1 MKRVIPCALLS
12 LLLLSA
18 AGAKAQKQKQA
29 EPCPGAQTQYEMDE
43 CAHKE
48 FVAADAELNRV
59 YNQLAAKLDDA
70 EQRAQLKT
78 AELAWIKFRDE
89 NCTFEGLFYKGG
101 TMRPMIES
109 FCKADVTRKRTAQL
123 REQIKTYEQ

>member
-1 MKRVIPCALLS
+1 MKRIALALLFVVC
-12 LLLLSA
+12 LLSF
-18 AGAKAQKQKQA
+18 AGTAAQKQKQA

-43 CAHKE
+43 CAYKE

-123 REQIKTYEQ
+123 KEQIKTYEQ

>member
-1 MKRVIPCALLS
+1 MKRIALAILFVVCLIS
-12 LLLLSA
+12 FA
-18 AGAKAQKQKQA
+18 NAKAQRQR
-29 EPCPGAQTQYEMDE
+29 QTQPCENAPSQYEADE

-48 FVAADAELNRV
+48 YVAADAELNKV
-59 YNQLAAKLDDA
+59 YNQLAAKIDDA

-101 TMRPMIES
+101 TIRPMIES
-109 FCKADVTRKRTAQL
+109 FCKADVTRTRTAQL
-123 REQIKTYEQ
+123 KEQIKTYDQ

>member
-59 YNQLAAKLDDA
+59 YSQLAAKLDDA

-123 REQIKTYEQ
+123 REQLKTYDQ

>member
-1 MKRVIPCALLS
+1 MKRIVLAILFVAGLVGL
-12 LLLLSA
+12 
-18 AGAKAQKQKQA
+18 AGAAAQKQKQA

-109 FCKADVTRKRTAQL
+109 FCQADVTRKRTAQL
-123 REQIKTYEQ
+123 REQMKTYEQ

>member
-1 MKRVIPCALLS
+1 MKRIALAAIFVACL
-12 LLLLSA
+12 A
-18 AGAKAQKQKQA
+18 CFAGAKAQKQKQA

-48 FVAADAELNRV
+48 FVAADAELNRA

-123 REQIKTYEQ
+123 REQMKTYEQ

>member
-78 AELAWIKFRDE
+78 VELAWIKFRDE

-109 FCKADVTRKRTAQL
+109 FCKADVTRTRTAQL
-123 REQIKTYEQ
+123 KEQIKTYEQ

>member
-1 MKRVIPCALLS
+1 MKRVVPCVLLS

-18 AGAKAQKQKQA
+18 TGAKTQKRSQA
-29 EPCPGAQTQYEMDE
+29 GPCENAQTQYEMDE

-48 FVAADAELNRV
+48 LVAADAELNRV
-59 YNQLAAKLDDA
+59 YNQLAAKIDDA

-109 FCKADVTRKRTAQL
+109 FCKADVTRTRAAQL
-123 REQIKTYEQ
+123 REQIKTFDQ

>member
-89 NCTFEGLFYKGG
+89 NCTFEGWFYKGG

>member
-1 MKRVIPCALLS
+1 MKRVALATIFVACL
-12 LLLLSA
+12 A
-18 AGAKAQKQKQA
+18 CFAGAQAQKQKQA

-48 FVAADAELNRV
+48 LVAADAELNRA

-109 FCKADVTRKRTAQL
+109 FCKADVTRTRTAQL

>member
-1 MKRVIPCALLS
+1 MKRIALALIFVACLLS
-12 LLLLSA
+12 FA
-18 AGAKAQKQKQA
+18 FAKAQKQRQA
-29 EPCPGAQTQYEMDE
+29 QPCGNAQTQYEMGE

-48 FVAADAELNRV
+48 FVAADAELNRA
-59 YNQLAAKLDDA
+59 YNQLAAKIDDA

-109 FCKADVTRKRTAQL
+109 FCKADVTRTRTAQL
-123 REQIKTYEQ
+123 KEQIKTYDQ

>member
-48 FVAADAELNRV
+48 LVAADAELNRV
-59 YNQLAAKLDDA
+59 YNQLAAKLEDA

-109 FCKADVTRKRTAQL
+109 FCKADVTRTRTAQL
-123 REQIKTYEQ
+123 KEEIKTYEQ

>member
-1 MKRVIPCALLS
+1 MKRVIPCTLLS
-12 LLLLSA
+12 LLLLSV

-109 FCKADVTRKRTAQL
+109 FCKADVTRTRAAQL
-123 REQIKTYEQ
+123 KEQIKTYEQ

>member
-1 MKRVIPCALLS
+1 MKRIALALIFVACLLS
-12 LLLLSA
+12 FA
-18 AGAKAQKQKQA
+18 FAKAQKQRQA
-29 EPCPGAQTQYEMDE
+29 QPCGNAQTQYEMGQ

-48 FVAADAELNRV
+48 YVAADAELNRA

-78 AELAWIKFRDE
+78 AELAWIKYRDE

-101 TMRPMIES
+101 TIRPMIES
-109 FCKADVTRKRTAQL
+109 FCLAHVTKVRAAEL
-123 REQIKTYEQ
+123 REQLKVLEQ

>member
-1 MKRVIPCALLS
+1 MRRIVLAILFVAGLVCF
-12 LLLLSA
+12 

-48 FVAADAELNRV
+48 LVAADAELNRV
-59 YNQLAAKLDDA
+59 YNQLAAKVDDA

-109 FCKADVTRKRTAQL
+109 FCKADVTRTRTAQI
-123 REQIKTYEQ
+123 REQIKTYDQ

>member
-1 MKRVIPCALLS
+1 MKRIALAILFVVCLIS
-12 LLLLSA
+12 FA
-18 AGAKAQKQKQA
+18 FAKAQRQR
-29 EPCPGAQTQYEMDE
+29 QTQPCENAPSQYEADE

-48 FVAADAELNRV
+48 YVAADAELNKV

-70 EQRAQLKT
+70 EQRAQLKS
-78 AELAWIKFRDE
+78 AELAWIKYRDE

-109 FCKADVTRKRTAQL
+109 FCLAHVTKMRAAEL
-123 REQIKTYEQ
+123 REQLKVLDQ

>member
-18 AGAKAQKQKQA
+18 AGAKVQKRKQA

-59 YNQLAAKLDDA
+59 YNLLAAKLDDA

-109 FCKADVTRKRTAQL
+109 FCKADVTRTRTAQL
-123 REQIKTYEQ
+123 REQIKTYDQ

>member
-109 FCKADVTRKRTAQL
+109 FCKADVTRTRTAQL
-123 REQIKTYEQ
+123 KEQIKTYEQ

>member
-1 MKRVIPCALLS
+1 MKRIVLAILFVAGLVCF
-12 LLLLSA
+12 
-18 AGAKAQKQKQA
+18 AGAAAQKQKQA

-48 FVAADAELNRV
+48 FVAADAELNRA

-109 FCKADVTRKRTAQL
+109 FCMADVTRKRTAQL

>member
-1 MKRVIPCALLS
+1 MKRIALALLFVVC
-12 LLLLSA
+12 LLSF
-18 AGAKAQKQKQA
+18 AGAAAQKQKQA

-48 FVAADAELNRV
+48 F
-59 YNQLAAKLDDA
+59 AAKLDDA

-109 FCKADVTRKRTAQL
+109 FCKADVTRTRTAQL
-123 REQIKTYEQ
+123 REQLKTYDQ

>member
-1 MKRVIPCALLS
+1 MKRIALALLFVVCLIS
-12 LLLLSA
+12 F
-18 AGAKAQKQKQA
+18 AGAAAQKQKQA

-123 REQIKTYEQ
+123 REQIKTYDQ